1 MGPVEHFIG
10 IEAPVPFLIKN
21 FFMPIKL
28 QRLTFTFNNQIV
40 QVIIISLSSMK
51 MIVNTIS
58 LPILISENII
68 SLFLIR
74 SCTVDDVDCV

>member
-1 MGPVEHFIG
+1 MGLVEHFIG
-10 IEAPVPFLIKN
+10 IEVPVPFLIKN

-40 QVIIISLSSMK
+40 QVIIFSLSYIK
-51 MIVNTIS
+51 MIVNTIF
-58 LPILISENII
+58 PILTSENII